1 MVVTHP
7 ADSVRAIDPADVR
20 PTAARGVAMGAL
32 RRSLP
37 WIGAAGV
44 FLATFLFRVLEP
56 GFDNDHFRM
65 MAEGRQVLLAG
76 EAPYRDFADPG
87 IFLQIYTSAALQ
99 LLLGYNL
106 FGQALFGTL
115 VLSTAMALT
124 FLLARRACGS
134 TPIALV
140 LTLLVI
146 ALAPRLKQHHVV
158 FLPVLGLFVA
168 WRYADRPTPW
178 RLVVAGFATALA
190 FLLRHDQG
198 VYAGAAVGSVLVA
211 MHWRDGARVLL
222 GRIGLYGGVAAAA
235 LLPFFVFLQA
245 NGGIV
250 EYFASATEYIQDEA
264 DRQEIL
270 PWPEFAIDPS
280 DPLVTVELPPE
291 LPPAEI
297 KIRWDEPV
305 TPELRAELEQKYR
318 LADPVPDVADKKGLT
333 WEYELVDTSP
343 ENIEALVLDDAVDGT
358 VGIDRKPY
366 RPVGFPPEPFY
377 VTWWREMPL
386 LGLRILPGVL
396 QPDNAVPWLYYVV
409 VGVPILALLVLLRK
423 RLRGDGPPAEVP
435 TILSAALM
443 CLLVSASLRDP
454 LSDRLADV
462 AAPPAIVAA
471 WLLGQLLMGS
481 RSLSTGTWGR
491 HVVGGSH
498 RAFRTGVAAAP
509 RLARVGI
516 TASLI
521 GLTALSVVSLSKVQQ
536 RIELAA
542 ILFQDGEIVE
552 HALEL
557 FDDLRTSPPIEAPR
571 ELSAERR
578 ELVRYVRACTKPTDR
593 LLVTWFAPEIYFY
606 ADRPFAGRQVFWF
619 SDYYSSREDQ
629 AEIIESLRE
638 SSVPIIIRRL
648 DRRNDSQVFEHVI
661 DYVEQHYALPRGSK
675 FASDSYQVLIDQR
688 RTPTGQYE
696 PLGLPC
702 FS

>member
-1 MVVTHP
+1 MVATHP
-7 ADSVRAIDPADVR
+7 AESVRAIDSADIC
-20 PTAARGVAMGAL
+20 PTVMPVAAMGML

-37 WIGAAGV
+37 WIGAAGI
-44 FLATFLFRVLEP
+44 FLTTFLLRILEP

-65 MAEGRQVLLAG
+65 MAEGRQVLLTG
-76 EAPYRDFADPG
+76 EAPHRDFADPG

-99 LLLGYNL
+99 LLFGYNL

-115 VLSTAMALT
+115 VLAAAMAVT
-124 FLLARRACGS
+124 FLLARRASGS
-134 TPIALV
+134 VPIALV
-140 LTLLVI
+140 VTLLVI

-158 FLPVLGLFVA
+158 FLPVLGLLVA
-168 WRYADRPTPW
+168 WRYADRRTPR
-178 RLVVAGFATALA
+178 RLLVAALATALA

-198 VYAGAAVGSVLVA
+198 VYVGMAVAGTVLAV
-211 MHWRDGARVLL
+211 HRRDGARMLL
-222 GRIGLYGGVAAAA
+222 QRVGLYGAVAAAA
-235 LLPFFVFLQA
+235 LLPFFAFLQL

-250 EYFASATEYIQDEA
+250 EYFESATEYIQDEA
-264 DRQEIL
+264 ERQEIL
-270 PWPEFAIDPS
+270 PWPEFDVDPS
-280 DPLVTVELPPE
+280 APLVTVEEPPALPT
-291 LPPAEI
+291 AEI

-305 TPELRAELEQKYR
+305 TPELRAELEQRYR
-318 LADPVPDVADKKGLT
+318 LADPVRDVADKKGLT
-333 WEYELVDTSP
+333 WEYKLVDTSP
-343 ENIEALVLDDAVDGT
+343 ENIEALVEDDAVDGT

-366 RPVGFPPEPFY
+366 RPTGFLPEPFY
-377 VTWWREMPL
+377 VTWWRAVPL

-396 QPDNAVPWLYYVV
+396 RPDNAVPWLYYLV
-409 VGVPILALLVLLRK
+409 VGVPVLALLALLGR
-423 RLRGDGPPAEVP
+423 RLRGEGPPSEAP

-491 HVVGGSH
+491 DFVGGSH
-498 RAFRTGVAAAP
+498 RAFRTGVAAP

-516 TASLI
+516 TVSLI
-521 GLTALSVVSLSKVQQ
+521 GLTALSVVNLSKVQQ
-536 RIELAA
+536 RIGLAA
-542 ILFQDGEIVE
+542 ILFQDGEIVK
-552 HALEL
+552 HAREL
-557 FDDLRTSPPIEAPR
+557 LDDLRTSPPIEAPR

-578 ELVRYVRACTKPTDR
+578 ELVRYVRACTRPTDR

-619 SDYYSSREDQ
+619 SGYYSSREDQ
-629 AEIIESLRE
+629 VRIVESLRA

-661 DYVEQHYALPRGSK
+661 DYVEQHYALPRGSR

-688 RTPTGQYE
+688 RTPTGHYE
-696 PLGLPC
+696 PLSLPC